1 MFYKKNHFLVFFLFL
16 ILAFTLFHYFLGN
29 SFYVREAQ
37 SGQRVISE
45 DEYGSKIFSYDG
57 SVEDPAVPVGDASVP
72 VGEAQSGKNV
82 TTSSEE
88 GDLYSY
94 DVPVGDVKRDLSTK
108 DYVQKKG
115 KRRTVGSRKKSLASA
130 PTENLVN
137 ATAGPPFDTNVEY
150 ESSKMPVGDGYGSV
164 PLSKNN
170 SKRYEKIAILPDRRG
185 SIGPDTLL
193 YDSEDLIEKA
203 VDTEVAAEN
212 LKKRL
217 EKALVKDVGKEDF
230 TTNSLKSGDLEF
242 QYMMDKPRVR

>member
-37 SGQRVISE
+37 SGRRVISE
-45 DEYGSKIFSYDG
+45 DEYGGQIYSYGDQD
-57 SVEDPAVPVGDASVP
+57 EDPAVLV
-72 VGEAQSGKNV
+72 
-82 TTSSEE
+82 
-88 GDLYSY
+88 
-94 DVPVGDVKRDLSTK
+94 K

-115 KRRTVGSRKKSLASA
+115 KRRTDRSVKKSSASA

-137 ATAGPPFDTNVEY
+137 TTAGPPFETNVEY

-170 SKRYEKIAILPDRRG
+170 SKRYENKEILPDRRG

-203 VDTEVAAEN
+203 IDTEVAAEN

-217 EKALVKDVGKEDF
+217 EKALVKDVLKEDF

>member
-1 MFYKKNHFLVFFLFL
+1 
-16 ILAFTLFHYFLGN
+16 LGN

-37 SGQRVISE
+37 SGRRVISE
-45 DEYGSKIFSYDG
+45 DEYGGQIYSYGDQD
-57 SVEDPAVPVGDASVP
+57 EDPAVLV
-72 VGEAQSGKNV
+72 
-82 TTSSEE
+82 
-88 GDLYSY
+88 
-94 DVPVGDVKRDLSTK
+94 K

-115 KRRTVGSRKKSLASA
+115 KRRTDRSVKKSSASA

-137 ATAGPPFDTNVEY
+137 TTAGPPFETNVEY

-170 SKRYEKIAILPDRRG
+170 SKRYENKEILPDRRG

-203 VDTEVAAEN
+203 IDTEVAAEN

-217 EKALVKDVGKEDF
+217 EKALVKDVLKEDF